1 LSDQADEAG
10 RQFAR
15 DAVGY
20 GQRRK
25 CPSQER
31 LFELVATARERKRA
45 AVGKCE
51 GRKSCAEI
59 NPELVRQAKQ
69 LRRRRPKRGQRSL
82 RDVAAELAKLGFVN
96 QRGAEFSASS
106 VASMLRIEEGL
117 NSRNVAHSSP

>member
-1 LSDQADEAG
+1 MKRQANRSGCRWLWAEAKVSL
-10 RQFAR
+10 A
-15 DAVGY
+15 
-20 GQRRK
+20 
-25 CPSQER
+25 ER

-69 LRRRRPKRGQRSL
+69 LRRRRPKGGQRSL